1 MEKVKNVLGA
11 IGSVIKSHIKLLLI
25 LVAVIVVIIVVI
37 NFMGGGP
44 EKAVKAYVAAMN
56 DANTE
61 EFINNMD
68 LRGSMAWSECGEDAS
83 KFQEEYDSIDV
94 DDEDTKEQFE
104 TAEEGLESI
113 IEALEDNFDEYTME
127 VTEFKDT
134 EKLADGLYRVRAQIE
149 TTTKD
154 EDGEEEENS
163 ATATFIVYNDKIISM
178 EN

>member
-1 MEKVKNVLGA
+1 MEKVKNVLGT

-44 EKAVKAYVAAMN
+44 EKAVKAYVVAMN

-83 KFQEEYDSIDV
+83 KFQEEYDDIDV

-104 TAEEGLESI
+104 TAEKGLESI
-113 IEALEDNFDEYTME
+113 IDALDENFEEYTMKVKE
-127 VTEFKDT
+127 IKDT
-134 EKLADGLYRVRAQIE
+134 EKLEKGLYRVKAQIE
-149 TTTKD
+149 TKSKD
-154 EDGEEEENS
+154 EDGEERENS
-163 ATATFIVYNDKIISM
+163 ATATFIVYNNKIISM